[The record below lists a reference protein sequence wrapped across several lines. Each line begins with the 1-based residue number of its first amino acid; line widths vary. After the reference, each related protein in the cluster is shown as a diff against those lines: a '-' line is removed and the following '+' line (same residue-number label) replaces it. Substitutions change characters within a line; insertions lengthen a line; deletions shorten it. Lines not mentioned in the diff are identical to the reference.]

1 MRETSIMN
9 NLNLKMQAHARVCE
23 ENKLEEL
30 EKRRLLKQFCGY
42 RYEFEG
48 SYRKNGEAYQD
59 DVLKDDS
66 P

>member
-1 MRETSIMN
+1 MRETSIVDN
-9 NLNLKMQAHARVCE
+9 KKCKTQAHARVCE
-23 ENKLEEL
+23 EIRK
-30 EKRRLLKQFCGY
+30 KRCLLNQFCGY
-42 RYEFEG
+42 RYTFEG

>member
-1 MRETSIMN
+1 
-9 NLNLKMQAHARVCE
+9 MQAHSRVCE
-23 ENKLEEL
+23 ENKLEL
-30 EKRRLLKQFCGY
+30 ERKRRLLKQFCGY
-42 RYEFEG
+42 RHQFEG

>member
-1 MRETSIMN
+1 MN
-9 NLNLKMQAHARVCE
+9 NLNCIMQAHARVCK
-23 ENKLEEL
+23 ENKLE
-30 EKRRLLKQFCGY
+30 KQCILKQFCSY
-42 RYEFEG
+42 RYKFER